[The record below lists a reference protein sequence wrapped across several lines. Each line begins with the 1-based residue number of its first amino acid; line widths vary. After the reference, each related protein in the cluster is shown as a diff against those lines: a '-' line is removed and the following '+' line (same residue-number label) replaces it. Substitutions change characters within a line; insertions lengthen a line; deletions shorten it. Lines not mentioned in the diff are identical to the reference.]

1 MSQIITAVIIPADQ
15 SAPVRIEKI
24 EPNLSVFQ
32 ELVGGYIERVPG
44 GAVAGTNGQWH
55 AYLDEEGKIKQLP
68 LNVRATVLLHEAQS
82 IHTWDTVNGDLV
94 IVGTNHAGDEADAP
108 EQFTAEDGILETW
121 NRHCDSAA

>member
-24 EPNLSVFQ
+24 EPSLSVFQ

-44 GAVAGTNGQWH
+44 GAVAGTIGQWH
-55 AYLDEEGKIKQLP
+55 AYLDEEGQIKQLP
-68 LNVRATVLLHEAQS
+68 LNVRATVLLHDAQS

-94 IVGTNHAGDEADAP
+94 IVGNSHNGDETDAP
-108 EQFTAEDGILETW
+108 EQFTAADGILEIW
-121 NRHCDSAA
+121 NRHCSSTA